1 MGIEPTSPGL
11 NPGILSQLNYG
22 NPRRARWIY
31 STSTGCGLFRRQRA
45 LRIGKDRWASGAA
58 DMGLRKRESNPQH
71 QTRVR
76 RLSHGEQPPLR
87 FGAITC
93 KLRPIEIGVTN
104 RIRTG
109 TNAFTGRDA
118 AVTS

>member
-11 NPGILSQLNYG
+11 NPSVLSRLNY
-22 NPRRARWIY
+22 R
-31 STSTGCGLFRRQRA
+31 TV
-45 LRIGKDRWASGAA
+45 
-58 DMGLRKRESNPQH
+58 RESA
-71 QTRVR
+71 QT
-76 RLSHGEQPPLR
+76 LSADRGYGFVAVFRQSQMGKWRDRTEALHAGNRTRTATAFATDSTPSLWWR
-87 FGAITC
+87 ITDH
-93 KLRPIEIGVTN
+93 LRPIEIGVTN

>member
-1 MGIEPTSPGL
+1 MGTQPYWRLGRGL
-11 NPGILSQLNYG
+11 NPLAISRLAD
-22 NPRRARWIY
+22 NPISTARLK
-31 STSTGCGLFRRQRA
+31 T
-45 LRIGKDRWASGAA
+45 RWASGAA
-58 DMGLRKRESNPQH
+58 DMGLRKRDSNPRH

-93 KLRPIEIGVTN
+93 ELRPIEIGVTN

-109 TNAFTGRDA
+109 TNAYTGRDA